1 LIRLAVEMDADTP
14 DQDQRF
20 NQIALQTIGVDLA
33 AIDKTAM
40 IDPSKVVNLR
50 LAMRAIDLSF
60 GECNRPIQIS

>member
-33 AIDKTAM
+33 AFDKTAM